1 MWLERE
7 EGDLDLRRERR
18 GGLGGGGR
26 GGDGAMGGLEVVLL
40 LGILKSPPP
49 LSLPLPLCLS
59 LPEKE
64 EAAFKRQMD
73 RGRDGGEM
81 AKHSM
86 PLQTPHM
93 QETLRGNS
101 KCHEFLEK
109 SVQQREGERDRE
121 SWEAIGNKVNVTDIP
136 MLAVGY
142 DIMGKMVRWQI
153 LCVHLC
159 ECKDPDFNA
168 GCCHLLA
175 TRRRDTRSHLLKVEL
190 NLMSRTLCLAPV
202 SKKRISKDKHGK
214 FKNLLLSLSGFILQE
229 KQAAVVQ

>member
-1 MWLERE
+1 M
-7 EGDLDLRRERR
+7 
-18 GGLGGGGR
+18 
-26 GGDGAMGGLEVVLL
+26 
-40 LGILKSPPP
+40 
-49 LSLPLPLCLS
+49 
-59 LPEKE
+59 
-64 EAAFKRQMD
+64 
-73 RGRDGGEM
+73 
-81 AKHSM
+81 
-86 PLQTPHM
+86 
-93 QETLRGNS
+93 
-101 KCHEFLEK
+101 
-109 SVQQREGERDRE
+109 
-121 SWEAIGNKVNVTDIP
+121 NVTDIP

-214 FKNLLLSLSGFILQE
+214 FKNLLLSLSGFILQQ